1 MGFFTI
7 LLILFLIFI
16 VWPVVRTSI
25 RIRSVMRDM
34 TDRARQAAG
43 SGFRNPSSAGQKRKR
58 KKIDPNVGE
67 FVEFVEISTVR
78 DELNTDNSGNT
89 SKFRTE
95 QQIVDAEWVDIPDK
109 K

>member
-1 MGFFTI
+1 MARRAHKHTHPLSHARHDRPRPSGCRI
-7 LLILFLIFI
+7 GI
-16 VWPVVRTSI
+16 PQSI
-25 RIRSVMRDM
+25 
-34 TDRARQAAG
+34 
-43 SGFRNPSSAGQKRKR
+43 KRKR

-67 FVEFVEISTVR
+67 YVEFVEISTVR

>member
-25 RIRSVMRDM
+25 RIRSAM

-67 FVEFVEISTVR
+67 YVEFVEISTVR